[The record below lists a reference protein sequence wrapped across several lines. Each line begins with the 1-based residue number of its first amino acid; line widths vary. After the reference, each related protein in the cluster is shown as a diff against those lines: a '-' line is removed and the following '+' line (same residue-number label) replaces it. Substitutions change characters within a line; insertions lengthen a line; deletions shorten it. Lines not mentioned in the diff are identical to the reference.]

1 MTRQRRN
8 AERHGELLPAS
19 RHDGTGRED
28 GTKESGKREA
38 GRDER
43 RDDKKNGPP
52 LLKERRSENGAK
64 YEIGRYAANY
74 STSELESE
82 SSGTRGKSRIRAR

>member
-1 MTRQRRN
+1 MGGMRNGTPRYNAACLPTMTRQRRN
-8 AERHGELLPAS
+8 AERHGELLPAP

-52 LLKERRSENGAK
+52 LLKERRSEK
-64 YEIGRYAANY
+64 RDEIYD
-74 STSELESE
+74 
-82 SSGTRGKSRIRAR
+82 